1 MESTTYATEPGVAAS
16 GAALRQAREARGL
29 GLAEVATTLKLTT
42 RQIEAIE
49 DEAFE
54 VLPGNAFARGF
65 VRNYAR
71 FLSLDPAPL
80 LERMAQPA
88 RAEELRLAPE
98 SNAEGAVP
106 RSPSGYRSTSAMP
119 AVLLFGAILVLG
131 GLGYLFDWYG
141 RQSPVLIDQAALQSM
156 PAVASSEA
164 VFPPKS
170 EETEVVMAQ
179 VEAVATASA
188 PALQAPAS
196 EPLPAQS
203 AALVTAD
210 APAPQPMQSA
220 PATPEAPQAGISFSF
235 SQDAWVEVRDASG
248 RVVFSQL
255 NKAGSTQAVQGKA
268 PFSLV
273 IGNATNVKLSYN
285 GQPIDLTPHTKVS
298 VARLSLK

>member
-1 MESTTYATEPGVAAS
+1 MESTSYATEPGVAAS

-29 GLAEVATTLKLTT
+29 GLTEVASTLKLTT

-49 DEAFE
+49 EEAFDA
-54 VLPGNAFARGF
+54 LPGIAFARGF

-80 LERMAQPA
+80 LARMEQPA

-98 SNAEGAVP
+98 SNAEGSVP

-131 GLGYLFDWYG
+131 GLGYLFNWYG
-141 RQSPVLIDQAALQSM
+141 RQNSALIEQGAAQSL
-156 PAVASSEA
+156 PAVANGDA

-170 EETEVVMAQ
+170 EETEILMAQ
-179 VEAVATASA
+179 VEVPATASA
-188 PALQAPAS
+188 PEVANSA
-196 EPLPAQS
+196 PLP
-203 AALVTAD
+203 V
-210 APAPQPMQSA
+210 QSA
-220 PATPEAPQAGISFSF
+220 PVEAPVAPQQAGIAFAF
-235 SQDAWVEVRDASG
+235 AQDAWVEVRDASG

-255 NKAGSTQAVQGKA
+255 SKAGTTQSVQGKA

-273 IGNATNVKLSYN
+273 IGNATNVSLSYN
-285 GQPIDLTPHTKVS
+285 GKPVDLTPHTKVS
-298 VARLSLK
+298 VARLSLN